1 MWPWWRCVTV
11 FTRILMFTHY
21 PLLNDSYPPALT
33 WSSLSSGHTRR
44 LSLPPRATW
53 PRARRPT
60 RVPGPGDTWP
70 VSVWEVTWCDGS
82 PTRTLS
88 CVLSCP
94 SDLETLSCRRLV
106 EPCRGPSLL
115 DLLCSVSVL
124 FAFQEACIDIWYD
137 NDIFSNNYV
146 FVPGL
151 VRLTG
156 KLRSRYLNVCMNIG

>member
-1 MWPWWRCVTV
+1 MTV
-11 FTRILMFTHY
+11 IPPCSHLIVSIIWSH
-21 PLLNDSYPPALT
+21 SEAVPPAPCHVT
-33 WSSLSSGHTRR
+33 TGQAPQTCPGTRR
-44 LSLPPRATW
+44 HVAS
-53 PRARRPT
+53 
-60 RVPGPGDTWP
+60 
-70 VSVWEVTWCDGS
+70 VSVRSDMMWRITHPHS
-82 PTRTLS
+82 LLL
-88 CVLSCP
+88 LSCP